1 MRWVW
6 GGLGA
11 VVVLFAGLFTVQNS
25 SRTAQLSLDLGVA
38 AWQLERPLPLPALL
52 WGALAVGLLLGA
64 VPLWLRSLRLAGRVR
79 ELESQQAMGQALGAS
94 SDRREPGAW

>member
-11 VVVLFAGLFTVQNS
+11 AVVLFTGLFTVQNS

-38 AWQLERPLPLPALL
+38 GWQWQLERPLPLPALL

-64 VPLWLRSLRLAGRVR
+64 VPLWLRSLRRKLKSKTNRDAA
-79 ELESQQAMGQALGAS
+79 E
-94 SDRREPGAW
+94 